1 MRTLILALA
10 AFVFSVPGF
19 ARNVKSCASE
29 EMSTA
34 LAGSCLSREL
44 KEEEKL
50 LAHKLNALRQG
61 LKRQEFSGNPEVN
74 RQARKDFLRAID
86 EADSAWRALVK
97 SECLGLLAGD
107 TYGGNGAVNAGLQC
121 QLDRTKNRV
130 VEIEKSAPY
139 QWITRE

>member
-1 MRTLILALA
+1 MRALILALA

-19 ARNVKSCASE
+19 AGNVKSCASE

-61 LKRQEFSGNPEVN
+61 LKRQEFSGCHGPRILDIPV
-74 RQARKDFLRAID
+74 
-86 EADSAWRALVK
+86 
-97 SECLGLLAGD
+97 
-107 TYGGNGAVNAGLQC
+107 GNEHYRC
-121 QLDRTKNRV
+121 
-130 VEIEKSAPY
+130 
-139 QWITRE
+139 W